1 MSANWQLE
9 IPWKGSPDATSR
21 SASQYGDDDA
31 PSVGPGHIAMRIL
44 FVAMPNSVHSARW
57 IAQTAGL
64 GWDVHLFPSTPAGA
78 LLKLGGPHPDLRDVT
93 VYGVSFRRHTQVHPS
108 VRLRGLSPL
117 TRLSGLA
124 SAVLQPWAPAFLT
137 SLIRRLKPDIVHSLE
152 LQHAGYL
159 TLEAKKKLG
168 AFPPWIVSNWGSD
181 ISVFG
186 RLREHAERIREL
198 LGACDYYTC
207 ECSRD
212 VELARTFGFHGEA
225 LPVWPIAGGIDVS
238 RVQGFREP
246 GPSSKRRVVA
256 LKGYTG
262 WAGRG
267 LVGVRAV
274 ELAAAVLRDYRVVT
288 YLAAD
293 DVRLAAGLV
302 TESTGVEFEH
312 LPRSSHD
319 EILRL
324 HGRARTSIG
333 LSIGDGIS
341 TSALEAMAAGSFPV
355 QSHTSCLEEWVRDGE
370 TGLLVH
376 PNDPQEVAAA
386 LRRAVTDDELVD
398 RAAARNLETVQE
410 RLDASRIR
418 PAVVETYER
427 IAATPRPS

>member
-1 MSANWQLE
+1 
-9 IPWKGSPDATSR
+9 
-21 SASQYGDDDA
+21 
-31 PSVGPGHIAMRIL
+31 MRIL

-78 LLKLGGPHPDLRDVT
+78 LLDFGGPHPELRDVT
-93 VYGVSFRRHTQVHPS
+93 VYGASFRRHAQVHPS
-108 VRLRGLSPL
+108 VRVRGLTPL
-117 TRLSGLA
+117 KRLSGVL
-124 SAVLQPWAPAFLT
+124 STLLQPRAPAFLA
-137 SLIRRLKPDIVHSLE
+137 SLIRRLKPDVVHSLE

-159 TLEAKKKLG
+159 TLEAKKRLG
-168 AFPPWIVSNWGSD
+168 AFPPWVVSNWGSD

-186 RLREHAERIREL
+186 RLDGHAGRIREL
-198 LGACDYYTC
+198 LAACDYYTC
-207 ECSRD
+207 ECKRD
-212 VELARTFGFHGEA
+212 VELARTFDFRGEE
-225 LPVWPIAGGIDVS
+225 LPIWPIAGGMNVG
-238 RVQGFREP
+238 RVQGFRQA
-246 GPSSKRRVVA
+246 GPPSERRVVA

-274 ELAAAVLRDYRVVT
+274 ELASDVLQGYRVVT
-288 YLAAD
+288 YLAAE

-302 TESTGVEFEH
+302 TASTGLEFEH
-312 LPRSSHD
+312 LPRSSH
-319 EILRL
+319 EEMLRL

-341 TSALEAMAAGSFPV
+341 TSALEAMAAGSFPI

-376 PNDPQEVAAA
+376 PDDPQEVAAA

-410 RLDASRIR
+410 RLDSSRIR
-418 PAVVETYER
+418 PAVLEMYER
-427 IAATPRPS
+427 IAAGPRS